1 MLLSFAPLTKEYFSL
16 IAVLVKP
23 KSMMVCCK
31 GLSPGILFLC
41 GEGRVWNMTSCSY
54 GKMEDKGAVSD
65 YLSEEYK
72 PFKNNIRVF

>member
-1 MLLSFAPLTKEYFSL
+1 MKH
-16 IAVLVKP
+16 

-41 GEGRVWNMTSCSY
+41 GEGRIWNTTSC
-54 GKMEDKGAVSD
+54 GMVKMEDKGAVTD

-72 PFKNNIRVF
+72 PFKDNIRVF